1 MAVRPKPKS
10 VKVNPDDLQTMSDVL
25 GRALDTNK
33 RTVENLHHFARQAED
48 EKKVFVEAKNV
59 IDGVIFKAKF
69 TDLRG

>member
-33 RTVENLHHFARQAED
+33 RTVENLNHFARQAED
-48 EKKVFVEAKNV
+48 EKKVFVEAKTV
-59 IDGVIFKAKF
+59 IEQLIFKARL